1 LPEATLQHIGSRGV
15 LQCVLRLRGG
25 VRGRRRK
32 ASGKRR
38 GGYVRKRDTILHRL
52 RDQREKGMRLRQALT
67 APRVRAAAEAAGR
80 TAPEGSEMADE
91 DVGEGGREA
100 VSAPPFFEDHP
111 AFAHDKLASASGA
124 GKRLRR
130 GAPSPGGA
138 RASLSERR
146 KAQLLRLSTAAQE
159 KGDAQAAF
167 FLALR
172 GDHLRVARRLVDSGE
187 VDVNT
192 PDAKSGRTALHDAV
206 QKGELVKA
214 EFLCRFGADLYAL
227 DNHFN
232 NPTKVE
238 NIDTRTHAVCA
249 RNTHAHTLTSVNHFN
264 NPTQM
269 AMDAGNVEMVHLLQQ
284 WGGVGVPDAHRHKS
298 RR

>member
-1 LPEATLQHIGSRGV
+1 VARP
-15 LQCVLRLRGG
+15 
-25 VRGRRRK
+25 RR
-32 ASGKRR
+32 
-38 GGYVRKRDTILHRL
+38 
-52 RDQREKGMRLRQALT
+52 
-67 APRVRAAAEAAGR
+67 
-80 TAPEGSEMADE
+80 
-91 DVGEGGREA
+91 
-100 VSAPPFFEDHP
+100 
-111 AFAHDKLASASGA
+111 
-124 GKRLRR
+124 
-130 GAPSPGGA
+130 GGA

-159 KGDAQAAF
+159 KGDAQTAF

-249 RNTHAHTLTSVNHFN
+249 RNAHAHTLTSVNHFN